1 MVRRQGSGAVSHT
14 SLKKREG
21 TQEWR
26 DAIEEREGSRKR
38 VKGRE
43 GRGKLEREWKRSPK
57 ERRKGIDIPQ
67 MQEPV
72 HPFSKP
78 AQERTQ
84 AVVP

>member
-1 MVRRQGSGAVSHT
+1 MRRQGSGAVSHT

-21 TQEWR
+21 NLEWR

-43 GRGKLEREWKRSPK
+43 GRGKLEREWKRSLR
-57 ERRKGIDIPQ
+57 ERRKGADIPQ

-72 HPFSKP
+72 QPCCKP
-78 AQERTQ
+78 ARERTQ